1 MGNNLVSGHLPG
13 THIRVNGHLGAS
25 KDIPN
30 CHQIVKAEALEIPHH
45 SGAEYEM
52 PLLPGM

>member
-1 MGNNLVSGHLPG
+1 MGNNLESGHLPG